1 MASRRGRR
9 RRNQTVADSKL
20 PPELGAEQLPQNVV
34 SGEAPEAPDPDDE
47 PDGTGRPDRGGEG
60 RDVHQ
65 AAAEE
70 GVEGLLRDVP
80 ADEAGGETEERL
92 GHWPYRIVRT
102 AEDLLALGEWLQVLG
117 SEVDKTL
124 VGVSANSMEMA
135 FATKSQGWLVPR
147 RWQDLLIGYSATDT
161 TVRSLVQSVLGKALT
176 SERASPAL
184 ICRQTE
190 LLMAQLEPWLGQGY
204 NRNGLVPNIVHD
216 MAVLEYAT
224 GRPVAK
230 DLSPLKDALD
240 CATVGPGQALDAPR
254 FYREVGIP
262 LAQFNAHS
270 LSMAID
276 KRREDAEGKRWT
288 LTYDWLLFRVL
299 THYTRDPTLTRWFQ
313 DSSNPL
319 DMFMRAVDLEP
330 NEAIAFLLWM
340 VCGEKEEM
348 VGQYYPDWATHLPE
362 APQMVKAARVDKNL
376 PSLRLGLIRLVEQ
389 YTMTRRAETLYG
401 RRSPW
406 GLQPHELLHFAI
418 MGSVNDLLDVTM
430 ASILNAGSDTHW
442 LQSAQASNYDHW
454 LRATIVGYT
463 QRDSME
469 WARDLE
475 TLGGLS
481 QPLGTVELEP
491 RVSVE

>member
-1 MASRRGRR
+1 
-9 RRNQTVADSKL
+9 
-20 PPELGAEQLPQNVV
+20 
-34 SGEAPEAPDPDDE
+34 
-47 PDGTGRPDRGGEG
+47 
-60 RDVHQ
+60 
-65 AAAEE
+65 
-70 GVEGLLRDVP
+70 
-80 ADEAGGETEERL
+80 
-92 GHWPYRIVRT
+92 
-102 AEDLLALGEWLQVLG
+102 VLG

-124 VGVSANSMEMA
+124 VGISASSEEVA
-135 FATKSQGWLVPR
+135 FATKSQGWLITRTYPMEA
-147 RWQDLLIGYSATDT
+147 LSP
-161 TVRSLVQSVLGKALT
+161 VLAKALT
-176 SERASPAL
+176 TERASPAL
-184 ICRQTE
+184 ICRRTAG
-190 LLMAQLEPWLGQGY
+190 LIAQLEMWLGQGY

-216 MAVLEYAT
+216 MTVLEYAT

-230 DLSPLKDALD
+230 GLSPLKDALD

-262 LAQFNAHS
+262 LAQFNANS
-270 LSMAID
+270 LSLSID
-276 KRREDAEGKRWT
+276 RRYEEDGWKRWT

-348 VGQYYPDWATHLPE
+348 VSQYYPDWAPHLPE

-401 RRSPW
+401 RRSTW

-430 ASILNAGSDTHW
+430 ASIINAGSETHW
-442 LQSAQASNYDHW
+442 LQSAITSNYDHW

-463 QRDSME
+463 QRESME
-469 WARDLE
+469 WARDIE
-475 TLGGLS
+475 TLGGLNH
-481 QPLGTVELEP
+481 PLGDAVALEP
-491 RVSVE
+491 RVSAE